1 MVVLQSVVP
10 CWGGVVVFGLG
21 LLFLGIFVRDRL
33 GIDLEP
39 QSIRQWI
46 LDTGPVAPILCV
58 GIVALRSFIGL
69 PSQLVLIVAGLSF
82 GVFWGTVYG
91 AIGLEISGLITFQL
105 ARIAGRDAVHRKIPE
120 RLRPLIARA
129 GERPGAFFIAVAT
142 AYPIGVLTAYHGL
155 AGVTS
160 MKLGV
165 FASALALGSVV
176 RAATYAYF
184 GNSLMAGD
192 LMLIFVATAIIL
204 GLLALPLL
212 FPSGRAFFRRVF
224 LGKEQAGPD
233 EFNSP
238 STAAEEDSA
247 RSPL

>member
-1 MVVLQSVVP
+1 MATNWRK
-10 CWGGVVVFGLG
+10 WGGLIVFGLS
-21 LLFLGIFVRDRL
+21 LLFLGIFVRDQL

-46 LDTGPVAPILCV
+46 LDTGPVAPILCIA
-58 GIVALRSFIGL
+58 IVALRSFIGL

-82 GVFWGTVYG
+82 GVFWGTIYG

-105 ARIAGRDAVHRKIPE
+105 ARVAGRDAVHRKIPE
-120 RLRPLIARA
+120 RLRPVIARA

-165 FASALALGSVV
+165 FAFALALGSGV

-192 LMLIFVATAIIL
+192 LMLVFIATAIIL

-224 LGKEQAGPD
+224 LGAEQAGRQDQP
-233 EFNSP
+233 
-238 STAAEEDSA
+238 ADS
-247 RSPL
+247 

>member
-1 MVVLQSVVP
+1 MATNWRK
-10 CWGGVVVFGLG
+10 WGGVVVFGLG

-46 LDTGPVAPILCV
+46 LDSGPVAPILCV

-105 ARIAGRDAVHRKIPE
+105 ARIAGRDAVHRKIPK
-120 RLRPLIARA
+120 RVRPLIARA
-129 GERPGAFFIAVAT
+129 GERPGALFIAVA
-142 AYPIGVLTAYHGL
+142 TAYHGL

-184 GNSLMAGD
+184 GNSLLAGD
-192 LMLIFVATAIIL
+192 LMLVFIATAIIL

-224 LGKEQAGPD
+224 LGREQAGSPDEAAKSGSD
-233 EFNSP
+233 EFNP
-238 STAAEEDSA
+238 PLTADEEDSA
-247 RSPL
+247 PNPL